1 MSVTLVE
8 KFFAVISTLESVT
21 IPEDDVYRESETLGL
36 NSTEV
41 GPLDTYQDAL
51 DMIELHMNI
60 TNFHCGEVK
69 KVFVRSDADFGNA
82 INEVSIDGKGILEAL
97 EKVNGS
103 ITAEV
108 K

>member
-1 MSVTLVE
+1 MSVVTLEE
-8 KFFAVISTLESVT
+8 KYFAVISTLESIT
-21 IPEDDVYRESETLGL
+21 IPDEDIYRESETLGL

-41 GPLDTYQDAL
+41 GPLDTYQDAI

-69 KVFVRSDADFGNA
+69 KVFIRSDAIFGDA
-82 INEVSIDGKGILEAL
+82 INEVSVDGKGILEAL
-97 EKVNGS
+97 EKVKLF
-103 ITAEV
+103 TEV

>member
-1 MSVTLVE
+1 MSVTLIE
-8 KFFAVISTLESVT
+8 KFFAVISTLESIT
-21 IPEDDVYRESETLGL
+21 IPDADIYRESETLGL

-69 KVFVRSDADFGNA
+69 KVYVKSDAIFGEA
-82 INEVSIDGKGILEAL
+82 INEIAIDGTGILEAL
-97 EKVNGS
+97 EKAYAH
-103 ITAEV
+103 TEV